1 MRRFILQGTYY
12 ELGWNLGHKLQ
23 AMKFRIP
30 GISAER
36 HEFYRECE
44 AEVERS
50 FPEIVEWMQGLSD
63 GMNVDRDA
71 AAAFI
76 LTAGVGAH
84 GCTVF
89 ASTRTKTGE
98 PIVGRNFD
106 ASYSSAPYCWIY
118 MMSPNSGLKSLA
130 NSETIGMSDDGV
142 NEAGLFVGVT
152 CVATEVK
159 PGAHVSLLVRGVL
172 EKCFTVEEGIHYLL
186 DSTPLEGA
194 NYLLADASG
203 KMAVVEASPNAS
215 RVRWPIDDWIV
226 TTNHF
231 VHPEMQSQEKLSG
244 RWADSEIRLREI
256 SNQLMKAEIVTV
268 EMCKNILSSH
278 DHSICCHEDEEQIG
292 TLWSLVATPRSRRFL
307 LASGHPCSKP
317 YIAQNQLSRSISI

>member
-12 ELGWNLGHKLQ
+12 ELGWSLGQKLQ
-23 AMKFRIP
+23 AMKLRIS
-30 GISAER
+30 GVSAEKR
-36 HEFYRECE
+36 EFYRECE
-44 AEVERS
+44 AEVERC
-50 FPEIVEWMQGLSD
+50 FPAIVEWMQGLSD

-76 LTAGVGAH
+76 LTAGVSTH

-89 ASTRTKTGE
+89 ASTGTETGE

-106 ASYSSAPYCWIY
+106 ASYSSAPDCGVY
-118 MMSPNSGLKSLA
+118 MTSPNSSLKSLA
-130 NSETIGMSDDGV
+130 NSEIIGMGDDGV

-172 EKCFTVEEGIHYLL
+172 EKCSTVKQGVRYLL

-203 KMAVVEASPNAS
+203 KMAVVEASPKVS
-215 RVRWPIDDWIV
+215 RVRWPVDDWIV
-226 TTNHF
+226 ATNHF
-231 VHPEMQSQEKLSG
+231 VHPEMQSQEKLSR

-268 EMCKNILSSH
+268 EMCKDILSSH
-278 DHSICCHEDEEQIG
+278 DHSICCHEDEKQIG
-292 TLWSLVATPRSRRFL
+292 TLWSLVAMPRSRRFL